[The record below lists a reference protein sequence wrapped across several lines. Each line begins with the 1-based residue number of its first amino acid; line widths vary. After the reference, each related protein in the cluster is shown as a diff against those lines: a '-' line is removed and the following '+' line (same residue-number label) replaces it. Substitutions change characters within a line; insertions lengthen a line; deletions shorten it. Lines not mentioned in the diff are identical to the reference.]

1 MNALEQTIN
10 LMVGIIFWGGVFTG
24 IVMRIEYVD
33 SGRIFT
39 FKETRNIF
47 AVCLSVLCATILLF
61 KYMPKQDQ
69 LIYEP
74 VTYIEEVEHI
84 ESVYTIF
91 DCVFDMVEEYNAM
104 SPEEQAQ
111 ADKDIQEIWFGETTE
126 EIHDNVENH
135 G

>member
-91 DCVFDMVEEYNAM
+91 DCVVVC
-104 SPEEQAQ
+104 P
-111 ADKDIQEIWFGETTE
+111 
-126 EIHDNVENH
+126 
-135 G
+135 